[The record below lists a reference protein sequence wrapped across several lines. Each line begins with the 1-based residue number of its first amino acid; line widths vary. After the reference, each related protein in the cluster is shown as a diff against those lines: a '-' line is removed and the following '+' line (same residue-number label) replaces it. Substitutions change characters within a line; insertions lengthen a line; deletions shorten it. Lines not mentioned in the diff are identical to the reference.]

1 MENDKQNSYDFFKEL
16 SNEELKNLLSEG
28 MLSQDVAE
36 SVSDILRERQ
46 LNKIEKKKSVITFPN
61 STSREPLASWLIGKM
76 IDVWGVFLMLFEK
89 NKTAI
94 TLPNSASRAALA
106 SRLVAKI
113 IDVWGLFLILYIL
126 ISVLQNT
133 LPSLREEIG
142 YAGVCL
148 GLAYFLLKDGI
159 EGQSIGKRLCGIAVV
174 HVADNTPCS
183 WSASVV
189 RNLIGFFGVLDLVY
203 LFGSDRRRL
212 GDLAAGTQVIKST
225 YLA

>member
-76 IDVWGVFLMLFEK
+76 IDVWGV
-89 NKTAI
+89 
-94 TLPNSASRAALA
+94 
-106 SRLVAKI
+106 
-113 IDVWGLFLILYIL
+113 FLILYIL

>member
-1 MENDKQNSYDFFKEL
+1 MVQIIINIIFFLCLIFLIYINSRLYVYINSLEEKIKICIDKNDNMYYSLKEL
-16 SNEELKNLLSEG
+16 IQE
-28 MLSQDVAE
+28 D
-36 SVSDILRERQ
+36 
-46 LNKIEKKKSVITFPN
+46 
-61 STSREPLASWLIGKM
+61 
-76 IDVWGVFLMLFEK
+76 
-89 NKTAI
+89 
-94 TLPNSASRAALA
+94 
-106 SRLVAKI
+106 
-113 IDVWGLFLILYIL
+113 
-126 ISVLQNT
+126 
-133 LPSLREEIG
+133 
-142 YAGVCL
+142 
-148 GLAYFLLKDGI
+148 FLLKDGI